1 MGKPQDLPAG
11 ETQMFI
17 ALVLNFVTYVVALMT
32 FNGFGEAAM
41 HAAIDLGCTGLL
53 FYFGLRLVNRVAR
66 FEQAFGALCGAGA
79 VLNVVAI
86 VLLRLTAVPDGE
98 SAAPVYD
105 FSMLLLLV
113 WSLSLLGL
121 VLRHTFSIGIV
132 ASITIAVTYYVFV
145 TLLLGWL
152 FPPTDTAEQLSTL
165 VPWVWGTLQTG

>member
-1 MGKPQDLPAG
+1 VTALLKHYFNIAFLMGKPQDLPAG

-86 VLLRLTAVPDGE
+86 VLHNDCCYVLCICHLIT
-98 SAAPVYD
+98 
-105 FSMLLLLV
+105 
-113 WSLSLLGL
+113 GL
-121 VLRHTFSIGIV
+121 VVS
-132 ASITIAVTYYVFV
+132 
-145 TLLLGWL
+145 
-152 FPPTDTAEQLSTL
+152 TD
-165 VPWVWGTLQTG
+165 